1 MSNKT
6 ICSCINCKKEIST
19 NNIHKHYLSKSC
31 VDPKTPSKIIDG
43 KCPHCLIDI
52 SELKQTLK
60 GNHIRWC
67 DKNPNA
73 NIYRT
78 PSAETIRKRV
88 ANTDYKSIA
97 IKISNKHKYQFING

>member
-1 MSNKT
+1 M
-6 ICSCINCKKEIST
+6 CK
-19 NNIHKHYLSKSC
+19 
-31 VDPKTPSKIIDG
+31 PKTPSKIIDG

-73 NIYRT
+73 NVYRT
-78 PSAETIRKRV
+78 SSAETIRKRV

-97 IKISNKHKYQFING
+97 IKISNKHKEGVYKDAPAKGVSTRIKKRNAFSYRRN